1 MPKNRTT
8 QMELIGRTNAVKI
21 LVKGAYHNAS
31 IRLGSPEQNEQVL
44 SAMEKW
50 QGMTLKRSN

>member
-1 MPKNRTT
+1 
-8 QMELIGRTNAVKI
+8 MELIGRTNAVKI